1 MQELDK
7 ALAEIGDI
15 RSRLAVGTTFQ
26 GFGPMVIASTGVL
39 ALVLGVLQFMLPAFF
54 SVSMESYLLSW
65 VLLAVLCAVLIG
77 AEMIARSQRIHGGLA
92 DAMLVQAIEQFLP
105 SAAAGAVLTFVIYS
119 FAPDLLWTLPG
130 LWQLVLALGIFASA
144 RTLVS
149 GVKLVAGWYFVCS
162 FVVLVLSIDQAV
174 LSAWLMAVP
183 FATGQLLMA
192 LVLKVS
198 GE

>member
-26 GFGPMVIASTGVL
+26 GLGPVVIASTGLMAL
-39 ALVLGVLQFMLPAFF
+39 ALGVLQFMLPAFF
-54 SVSMESYLLSW
+54 SASIDAYLVSW

-77 AEMIARSQRIHGGLA
+77 AEMIARSQRIHGGLG
-92 DAMLVQAIEQFLP
+92 DAMLVQAVEQFLP

-130 LWQLVLALGIFASA
+130 LWQMVLALGIFASA
-144 RTLVS
+144 RTLVR
-149 GVKLVAGWYFVCS
+149 GVKLVAGWYFICA
-162 FVVLVLSIDQAV
+162 FVVLVLSVDQTL
-174 LSAWLMAVP
+174 LSPWLMAVP
-183 FATGQLLMA
+183 FTMGQLLMA
-192 LVLKVS
+192 VVLKFS